1 MAVSFI
7 NACSDGVLTFPE
19 PAPATIRVVNVTQD
33 VHKLSVLVDGQ
44 STITALRGLPS
55 AATSCP
61 AGRPVG
67 FVLKDST
74 TDLRDTVYYTL
85 GGNATV
91 MLFTYGS
98 KGTVVEFRRAIQDTT
113 LPVGSNPVIRFTHM
127 AQNVDRYATLEVW
140 IKGGQRLIAEDFDP
154 GLTSL
159 AYTSL
164 PPGTYSFELREYQTT
179 NVVAE
184 LNNVAIERGR
194 SYMLYSWDAA
204 PPSLDSISLSIF

>member
-1 MAVSFI
+1 
-7 NACSDGVLTFPE
+7 
-19 PAPATIRVVNVTQD
+19 
-33 VHKLSVLVDGQ
+33 
-44 STITALRGLPS
+44 
-55 AATSCP
+55 
-61 AGRPVG
+61 
-67 FVLKDST
+67 
-74 TDLRDTVYYTL
+74 
-85 GGNATV
+85 V
-91 MLFTYGS
+91 MLFAYGS

-113 LPVGSNPVIRFTHM
+113 LPASSNPVIRFTHM

-164 PPGTYSFELREYQTT
+164 SPGTYSFELREYQTT

-184 LNNVAIERGR
+184 LNNVAIEPGR

-204 PPSLDSISLSIF
+204 PPALDSISLSIF